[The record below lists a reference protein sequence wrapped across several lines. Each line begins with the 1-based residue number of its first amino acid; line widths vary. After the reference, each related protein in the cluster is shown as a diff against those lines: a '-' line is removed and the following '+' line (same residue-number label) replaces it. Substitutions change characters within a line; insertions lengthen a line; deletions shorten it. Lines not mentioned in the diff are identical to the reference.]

1 MHTLKVL
8 AVGFVLLAAFVLLGR
23 ALGNGSK
30 AALYFLPVWL
40 AGAAINLWIG
50 VAKAGYSVRDE
61 APIFLLIFAIPS
73 AVALLVWWKLPVR

>member
-1 MHTLKVL
+1 MHTIKVL
-8 AVGFVLLAAFVLLGR
+8 AGGFVLLGAFVLIGR
-23 ALGNGSK
+23 SLGNGSK

-40 AGAAINLWIG
+40 AAAALNLWFG

-73 AVALLVWWKLPVR
+73 ALALLLWWKLPV